1 MTSITEKTLAIAGVF
16 QAAVLVNQIANKGV
30 VDEHD
35 LNTAIRSILNLNPAS
50 TLEVFGNYENLRT
63 GLYTLIAQLNNGQ
76 QRDLNIARYVISLLH
91 LQSKLSKRQDMLE
104 IITTGVA
111 RAQEQVNM
119 FGLTHPNVL
128 ANLAGIYTDTISQ
141 LAPKIIVMGDKNSM
155 DSGEHNYLA
164 NPANADRIRALL
176 LAGMRSAVLW
186 RQLGGSRWQILFKRK
201 HIISEA
207 RRILDNEMG
216 QLH

>member
-16 QAAVLVNQIANKGV
+16 QAAALVNQIANKGIA
-30 VDEHD
+30 DEHD
-35 LNTAIRSILNLNPAS
+35 LSTAIRSILNLDPAS

-76 QRDLNIARYVISLLH
+76 QRDLNVARYVISLLH

-104 IITTGVA
+104 TIATGVA
-111 RAQEQVNM
+111 RAQEQANM

-141 LAPKIIVMGDKNSM
+141 LAPKIIVTGEKNSM
-155 DSGEHNYLA
+155 GSSEHNYLA

-201 HIISEA
+201 HIITEA